1 MNPTGHNSKL
11 TLDDVL
17 QEIALKSGPMD
28 PATLSRWKTEYPQ
41 FAAEIED
48 FVTHWLDDP
57 VLEDDPLTDE
67 LLEAIVTRARLHVA
81 QVLNEYEAPL
91 STPQRRPSDRRLLGA
106 TAVALAVA
114 AAGVF
119 YLPIAFRGPVSNGPS
134 QWTTYETAYGE
145 HRTVTLR
152 DGSTIELNTHSTVKV
167 LLDQSTRRV
176 SLSRGEAIFQIAHD
190 PHRPFVVEAGRISIA
205 DVGTQFDVYRKEE
218 SPDEHTTRV
227 AVFEGAVQILTPGKN
242 EVSVTAGQQID
253 VADNNP
259 EVSRPRGMSAR
270 DRESMTAWRQ
280 GKLALDGRLQDVLVE
295 LERYDPIC
303 FKTTDPKILDLPL
316 GAELQTPDVN
326 SFLQMLTLMGIH
338 STSEYN
344 ESGERTVILGREAAN
359 ERGKCL

>member
-81 QVLNEYEAPL
+81 QVLNEYEPPL
-91 STPQRRPSDRRLLGA
+91 STPQKPPCGWKLLGA
-106 TAVALAVA
+106 TAIALAA
-114 AAGVF
+114 AAASVF
-119 YLPIAFRGPVSNGPS
+119 YLPIAFRGPVSDGPS

-145 HRTVTLR
+145 HQTVTLQ
-152 DGSTIELNTHSTVKV
+152 DHSTIDLNTHSVLKV
-167 LLDQSTRRV
+167 RLDPSTRQV
-176 SLSRGEAIFQIAHD
+176 SLLRGEAIFQIAHD
-190 PHRPFVVEAGRISIA
+190 PHRPFVVEAGPISIA

-218 SPDEHTTRV
+218 SPDEHTNRV
-227 AVFEGAVQILTPGKN
+227 AVFEGAVQIMTRGKN

-253 VADNNP
+253 VADNAQ
-259 EVSRPRGMSAR
+259 EIGQPRSMSAR

-326 SFLQMLTLMGIH
+326 SFLHLLTLMGIH

-359 ERGKCL
+359 GRGKCL